1 MFPKRNL
8 EKIVEKVAIDF
19 NIEINYLSNN
29 WIILLKKNNKIKQIF
44 GYNFDIN
51 SCMSKMNCD
60 DKHACS
66 LILSQYDIPNIPCDF
81 FSMYVYWKMITIN

>member
-29 WIILLKKNNKIKQIF
+29 WIILLKKNNKIKQ
-44 GYNFDIN
+44 
-51 SCMSKMNCD
+51 KMLIS
-60 DKHACS
+60 S
-66 LILSQYDIPNIPCDF
+66 LFI
-81 FSMYVYWKMITIN
+81 KK